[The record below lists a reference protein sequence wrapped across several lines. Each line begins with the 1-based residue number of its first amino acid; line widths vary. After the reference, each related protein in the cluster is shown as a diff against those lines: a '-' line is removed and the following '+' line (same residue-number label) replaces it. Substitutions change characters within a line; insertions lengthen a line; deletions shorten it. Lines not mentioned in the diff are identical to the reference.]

1 MRLAGCVM
9 DGMAMMAMGA
19 GGEDSMET
27 EDHGGRAVRGSPGFR
42 GKDGASPIRHIRVDR
57 DGAWEEEGSAASE
70 ALATG
75 YTLGRLLGRG
85 AFGSVYHAT
94 APDGTAV
101 AIKKVSMVGVS
112 SAAGM

>member
-1 MRLAGCVM
+1 MHSYILRAPPSPLCV
-9 DGMAMMAMGA
+9 
-19 GGEDSMET
+19 
-27 EDHGGRAVRGSPGFR
+27 VRHACVLR
-42 GKDGASPIRHIRVDR
+42 KHIRVER

-112 SAAGM
+112 SAAGVC